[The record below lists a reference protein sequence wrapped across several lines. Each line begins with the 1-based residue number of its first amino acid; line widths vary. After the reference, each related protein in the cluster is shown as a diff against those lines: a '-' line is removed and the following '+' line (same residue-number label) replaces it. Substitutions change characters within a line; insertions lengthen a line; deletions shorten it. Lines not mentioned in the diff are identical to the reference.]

1 MGTDKRTIQEMF
13 DRAVIGLRSQGFERC
28 ADVYGQCC
36 YADGK
41 GRHCAWGWVDTEL
54 TSEIGGIG
62 TLSNAG
68 TGLAKDLTH
77 EEVAFVSKLQCAHDG
92 SSPLLRETGME
103 PRLRALADQYGLD
116 YPETVREE
124 AALYCAQRAAQWR
137 LPREQAFSIA
147 EFALRNAEFD
157 LRSEAE
163 YLAYCALEAIRG
175 AYTSRIEDYWM
186 AWAEAECRI
195 RTGWTV
201 DKG

>member
-1 MGTDKRTIQEMF
+1 MGTDKLTIQEMF

-54 TSEIGGIG
+54 TNEIGGIG
-62 TLSNAG
+62 TLSNFG
-68 TGLAKDLTH
+68 KGLAKDLTH
-77 EEVAFVSKLQCAHDG
+77 EEVAFVGALQCAHDG

-103 PRLRALADQYGLD
+103 PRLRALAEQYGLD
-116 YPETVREE
+116 YPESVREE
-124 AALYCAQRAAQWR
+124 AALFCAQRAAQWR
-137 LPREQAFSIA
+137 LPLGGQDFSIT
-147 EFALRNAEFD
+147 EFD

-163 YLAYCALEAIRG
+163 NLAYSALESIPG
-175 AYTSRIEDYWM
+175 ASTSRLEDYWM
-186 AWAEAECRI
+186 SWAEAECRI